1 MNSEAFDKTVVAAYW
16 RTEGEEALAV
26 AQHLLEKGDYSYAL
40 FFGHLAVEKL
50 LKALYAQERNDH
62 APPTHN
68 LQRLASECGL
78 PLNEARTEALLA
90 ITAFNVEARYPDLK
104 RTFRV
109 RCTREYARAQTAR
122 VEEVLTWLRS
132 RLT

>member
-1 MNSEAFDKTVVAAYW
+1 MNSDRFDRNTVTAYW
-16 RTEGEEALAV
+16 RTEAEEALAV
-26 AQHLLEKGDYSYAL
+26 AQHLMDKEDFSYAL

-68 LQRLASECGL
+68 LQRLALACGL
-78 PLNEARTEALLA
+78 PLDEARTEVLLA
-90 ITAFNVEARYPDLK
+90 ITEFNLEARYPDLK

-109 RCTREYARAQTAR
+109 RCTRDYA
-122 VEEVLTWLRS
+122 
-132 RLT
+132 